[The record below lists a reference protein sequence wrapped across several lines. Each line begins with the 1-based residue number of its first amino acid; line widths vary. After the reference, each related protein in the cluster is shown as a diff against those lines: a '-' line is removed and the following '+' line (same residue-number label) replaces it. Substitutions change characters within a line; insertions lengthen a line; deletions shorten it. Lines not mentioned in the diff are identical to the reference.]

1 MRVVSF
7 LPSATEIV
15 AALGQLDAIVG
26 VSHECDYPPDVR
38 SRDVVTSSAID
49 SGAAPGEI
57 DGQVRDFVDS
67 GRALYDVR
75 EDRVRVLAPDVMVTQ
90 VVCDV

>member
-38 SRDVVTSSAID
+38 SRDVVTSSSVD
-49 SGAAPGEI
+49 STAAPGEI
-57 DGQVRDFVDS
+57 DVQVRGFVDT

-75 EDRVRVLAPDVMVTQ
+75 
-90 VVCDV
+90 